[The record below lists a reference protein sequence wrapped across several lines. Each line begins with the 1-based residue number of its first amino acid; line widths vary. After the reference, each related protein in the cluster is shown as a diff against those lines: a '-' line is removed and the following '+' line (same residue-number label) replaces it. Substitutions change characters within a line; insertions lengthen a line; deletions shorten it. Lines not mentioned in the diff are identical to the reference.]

1 MTINLKRVLALLA
14 FVASMGLLA
23 AACGSSDSGDSAT
36 ETSSSTDSTAD
47 DSASNDDA
55 AADDV
60 AAAPADASDDDPLTL
75 VSWGGAYQQSQIN
88 AYSEPYTATT
98 GQTFIWD
105 ESSADAVA
113 KLRAMNEADNITW
126 DLVDVVGADAIR
138 LCDEGLAMEIDF
150 DSMLAA
156 GDDGSSA
163 TEDFGEYLISDC
175 FIPQIVYS
183 TTVGFRT
190 DLVGDT
196 APTDICALFDTDTY
210 PGKRSLESRPLNNME
225 WALLCDGV
233 AKADIYDVLATDEGQ
248 DRAIAKLD
256 TIKDDLVFWNAGA
269 DTPQLLA
276 DGEVVMGSTYNG
288 RLFSAIEEDG
298 QPIGMLWDAQM
309 FDFDGWVVPAGLP
322 EDRLKKVMD
331 FLYFATDTQRL
342 ADQAKWISYGPAR
355 ASSAPLV
362 GQHAD
367 LGIDMAQHMPTD
379 PANATNIFVT
389 QYGFW
394 SDYRDDIDA
403 KYQAWLAG

>member
-1 MTINLKRVLALLA
+1 MTNNVRRLFALLA
-14 FVASMGLLA
+14 IVATMGLLA
-23 AACGSSDSGDSAT
+23 TACGSSDDTA
-36 ETSSSTDSTAD
+36 SSTATDTS
-47 DSASNDDA
+47 
-55 AADDV
+55 AADDT
-60 AAAPADASDDDPLTL
+60 AADTASETDASDGEPLTL
-75 VSWGGAYQQSQIN
+75 VSWGGAYQESQIN
-88 AYSEPYTATT
+88 AYADPYTAET
-98 GQTFIWD
+98 GQAFIWD

-138 LCDEGLAMEIDF
+138 LCDEGLAMQIDF
-150 DSMLAA
+150 DAMLAD

-163 TEDFGEYLISDC
+163 TEDFGEYLVSDC

-190 DLVGDT
+190 DMVGDST
-196 APTDICALFDTDTY
+196 PADICALFDTDTY
-210 PGKRSLESRPLNNME
+210 PGKRALESRPLNNME

-233 AKADIYDVLATDEGQ
+233 PKADIYDVLATDAGQ
-248 DRAIAKLD
+248 DQAIAKLD
-256 TIKDDLVFWNAGA
+256 TIKDDVVFWNAGA

-309 FDFDGWVVPAGLP
+309 FDFDGWVIPAGLP
-322 EDRLKKVMD
+322 EDRLAKVLD
-331 FLYFATDTQRL
+331 FVRFATDTQRL

-367 LGIDMAQHMPTD
+367 LGIEMAPHMPTD

-389 QYGFW
+389 QYDFW
-394 SDYRDDIDA
+394 ADYRDDIDA